1 MCLEPCFIKFTYLKE
16 FPVYIDVNNVCYFR
30 MNQFEKPVL
39 ADILVLIDY
48 LIKKIGFSKDN
59 IHCICD
65 PSLKYYID
73 KPVEF
78 RALLKEGLIIEAP
91 KVADEMILSFALKH
105 NFCFII
111 SNDKFREY
119 AEQLPSK
126 NWIEDRRVSFMF
138 IGEEIC
144 LSPNID
150 YKRIDLLPL
159 NEDYMEINNKKTTL
173 GVLDQIEKYK
183 GVLDLYQ
190 IIKRR

>member
-16 FPVYIDVNNVCYFR
+16 FPVYIDVNNVSYFR
-30 MNQFEKPVL
+30 INKFDKPVL
-39 ADILVLIDY
+39 SDILALFDY
-48 LIKKIGFSKDN
+48 LLWEIGFPKEN

-78 RALLKEGLIIEAP
+78 RALLKERVIIEAP

-119 AEQLPSK
+119 SEQLPSK
-126 NWIEDRRVSFMF
+126 KWIEDRRVSFMF
-138 IGEEIC
+138 IGNEIC

-150 YKRIDLLPL
+150 YKRIDILAL
-159 NEDYMEINNKKTTL
+159 NEDKMEINNKKTTL
-173 GVLDQIEKYK
+173 WFLDKIEKIK
-183 GVLDLYQ
+183 GALDLF
-190 IIKRR
+190 

>member
-1 MCLEPCFIKFTYLKE
+1 MALEPCFAKFPYLLE
-16 FPVYIDVNNVCYFR
+16 FPVCIDVNNVSYFR
-30 MNQFEKPVL
+30 SNKFEKPVL
-39 ADILVLIDY
+39 TDILALIDY
-48 LIKKIGFSKDN
+48 LIRVIGFPKEN

-65 PSLKYYID
+65 PALKHYID

-78 RALLKEGLIIEAP
+78 GALLKEGVIIEAP

-119 AEQLPSK
+119 SEQLPSK
-126 NWIEDRRVSFMF
+126 KWIEDRRVSFMF
-138 IGEEIC
+138 IGNEIC

-159 NEDYMEINNKKTTL
+159 NEDIKEKNNKKTTL
-173 GVLDQIEKYK
+173 EVLNQIEETK
-183 GVLDLYQ
+183 GVLDLY
-190 IIKRR
+190 

>member
-1 MCLEPCFIKFTYLKE
+1 MCLENCFFDLKYLKE

-30 MNQFEKPVL
+30 INKFEKPVL
-39 ADILVLIDY
+39 ADILSLVDY
-48 LIKKIGFSKDN
+48 LIRSIGFPKEN

-78 RALLKEGLIIEAP
+78 RALLRERVIVEAP
-91 KVADEMILSFALKH
+91 KVADEMILSFALKN

-119 AEQLPSK
+119 TEQLPSK
-126 NWIEDRRVSFMF
+126 KWIEDRRVSFMF
-138 IGEEIC
+138 IGNEIC

-159 NEDYMEINNKKTTL
+159 NEDIIELNNKKTTL
-173 GVLDQIEKYK
+173 EVLDQIEETK
-183 GVLDLYQ
+183 GVLDLY
-190 IIKRR
+190 